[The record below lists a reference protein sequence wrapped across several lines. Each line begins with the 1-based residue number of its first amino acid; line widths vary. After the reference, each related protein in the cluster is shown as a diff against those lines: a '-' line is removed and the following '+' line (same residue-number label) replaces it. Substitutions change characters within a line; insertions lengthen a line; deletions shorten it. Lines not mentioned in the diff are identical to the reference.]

1 LSLSQLSNIKKKAMQ
16 YLNFLPTEVR
26 DTLLKIK
33 SGFNFTH
40 KRDGSIYKNTES
52 LLPQRE
58 MGNYREYT
66 VPTPKIENRGS
77 RRLVIS
83 KDGEIYYTDDHYQ
96 TFQQVMDIE

>member
-1 LSLSQLSNIKKKAMQ
+1 MQ
-16 YLNFLPTEVR
+16 NLNFLPTEVR

-33 SGFNFTH
+33 SGFNFSH
-40 KRDGSIYKNTES
+40 KRDGSIYKNTEN
-52 LLPQRE
+52 LLPQKE
-58 MGNYREYT
+58 IGDYREYT
-66 VPTPKIENRGS
+66 VPTLRVANRGS